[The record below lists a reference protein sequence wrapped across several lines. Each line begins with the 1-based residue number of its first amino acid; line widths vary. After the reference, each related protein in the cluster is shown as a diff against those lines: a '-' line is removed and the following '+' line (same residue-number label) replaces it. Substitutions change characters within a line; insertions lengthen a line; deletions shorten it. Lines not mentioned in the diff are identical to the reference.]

1 MIHHID
7 SPWQLQWCRLGNIG
21 VCFICYS
28 VLRCGVVA
36 LLAGCAAV
44 SQLFWLCLGNPPT
57 HHIPTPNPFCRS
69 VRLSLHPSVVCFS
82 LTEQNHDCNVQ
93 HKQNMSR
100 TNGPPGSLFPCI
112 MDSLQLFFSH
122 FCAWKLFDFFMETAS
137 ETTSLQVFVCFKNA
151 VEWPQQ
157 WWLQRL
163 ESHIKKQKSASVKV
177 SLWCMFLC
185 PERSLLTFPHDS
197 AARWTCRGWD
207 FTVAFPANSLFGTKQ
222 D

>member
-100 TNGPPGSLFPCI
+100 TTGPPDSLFPSI
-112 MDSLQLFFSH
+112 MDSLQLFF
-122 FCAWKLFDFFMETAS
+122 LT
-137 ETTSLQVFVCFKNA
+137 
-151 VEWPQQ
+151 
-157 WWLQRL
+157 
-163 ESHIKKQKSASVKV
+163 
-177 SLWCMFLC
+177 FLC
-185 PERSLLTFPHDS
+185 LKIVWFLYGDCFRNHVTSSVCLLQKRCWVATAVMTAATRITHKKAEICLCESLPLMHVPLSREVITDIS
-197 AARWTCRGWD
+197 TW
-207 FTVAFPANSLFGTKQ
+207 
-222 D
+222 